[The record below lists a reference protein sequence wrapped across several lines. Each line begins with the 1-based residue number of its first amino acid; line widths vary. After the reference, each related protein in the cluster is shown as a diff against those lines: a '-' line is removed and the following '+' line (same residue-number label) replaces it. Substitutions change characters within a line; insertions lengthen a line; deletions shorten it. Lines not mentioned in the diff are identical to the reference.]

1 MPQKYIYK
9 ILVAGEGGVGKTTL
23 LYKYVNGT
31 FIADT
36 SMTIGVQFHVKN
48 IEINGVAYS
57 LQLWDFGGQDRFRFM
72 LPSYTLGA
80 KGAIL
85 LYDTT
90 RMSTLDSLEEWVNIC
105 RTQDKNLPILF
116 CGTKIDLVEER
127 SVAGDYA
134 RSFLQP
140 LGLFDYLEVSAKTGE
155 NVEKSFELIVR
166 KITERQE
173 KEQENK

>member
-48 IEINGVAYS
+48 IELNAVSYS
-57 LQLWDFGGQDRFRFM
+57 LQLWDFGGQERFRFM

-80 KGAIL
+80 KGALL

-90 RMSTLDSLEEWVNIC
+90 RMSTLDQLEEWVNVC
-105 RTQDKNLPILF
+105 RTQDKDLPILF

-127 SVAGDYA
+127 SVAQDYA
-134 RSFLQP
+134 KTFLGT
-140 LGLFDYLEVSAKTGE
+140 LNLFDYIEVSAKTGE
-155 NVEKSFELIVR
+155 NVEKAFEIIVR
-166 KITERQE
+166 KITERGGPE
-173 KEQENK
+173 

>member
-48 IEINGVAYS
+48 IEMNSVAYS

-80 KGAIL
+80 KGALL

-90 RMSTLDSLEEWVNIC
+90 RMSTLDSLEEWVGIC

-127 SVAGDYA
+127 SVASDYA
-134 RSFLQP
+134 KGFLQQ
-140 LGLFDYLEVSAKTGE
+140 LNLFDYLEVSAKTGE
-155 NVEKSFELIVR
+155 NVEKSFETIVK
-166 KITERQE
+166 KITDRQE
-173 KEQENK
+173 KEQPK

>member
-1 MPQKYIYK
+1 MPQKFIYK

-48 IEINGVAYS
+48 IDMNSVSYS
-57 LQLWDFGGQDRFRFM
+57 LQLWDFGGQERFRFM

-80 KGAIL
+80 KGALL

-90 RMSTLDSLEEWVNIC
+90 RMSTLDQLEQWVNVC
-105 RTQDKNLPILF
+105 RTQDKDLPILF

-127 SVAGDYA
+127 SVAEDYA
-134 RSFLQP
+134 KTFLQS
-140 LGLFDYLEVSAKTGE
+140 LQLFDYVEVSAKTGE
-155 NVEKSFELIVR
+155 NVENAFEIIVK
-166 KITERQE
+166 KITDRGPD
-173 KEQENK
+173 

>member
-48 IEINGVAYS
+48 IELNAISYS
-57 LQLWDFGGQDRFRFM
+57 LQLWDFGGQERFRFM

-80 KGAIL
+80 KGALL

-90 RMSTLDSLEEWVNIC
+90 RMSTLDQLEEWVNVC
-105 RTQDKNLPILF
+105 RTQDKDLPILF

-127 SVAGDYA
+127 SVAQDYA
-134 RSFLQP
+134 KTFLAS
-140 LGLFDYLEVSAKTGE
+140 LNLFDYIEVSAKSGE
-155 NVEKSFELIVR
+155 NVEKAFEIIVK
-166 KITERQE
+166 KITERGGPE
-173 KEQENK
+173 